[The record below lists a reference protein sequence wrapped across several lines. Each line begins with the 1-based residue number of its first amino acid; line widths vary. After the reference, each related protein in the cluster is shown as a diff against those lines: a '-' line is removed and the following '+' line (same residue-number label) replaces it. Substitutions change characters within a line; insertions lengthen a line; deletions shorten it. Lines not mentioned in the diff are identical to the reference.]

1 MSIRTAA
8 EIREGF
14 LRFFES
20 KGHTRVS
27 SSPLVPQNDP
37 TLLFTNAG
45 MNQFKDVFT
54 GREKRDY
61 SRAASSQK
69 CVRAGGKHNDL
80 DNVGHTARHHTFFE
94 MLGNFSFGDYF
105 KKDAVAYAWEF
116 ITSPQWLGLP
126 VDKLAVTIFQGEGN
140 VPADTEAEEFWKA
153 QGVRPERIFRLGK
166 KDNFWAMGDTGPCGP
181 CSEIHIFRGTETDR
195 SFIDSHAKKF
205 FVDNAIADSDSW
217 MELWNLVF
225 MQFEVKEKDGPLL
238 PLPKPSI
245 DTGAGLERLASVVQ
259 GVATNYDTDLLKA
272 ICSYAG
278 ELGGKKYG
286 SGGPTD
292 IAMRVI
298 ADHSRAAAF
307 LIADGVLPSN
317 EGRGSTLRSIMRR
330 AIRYGSQHLGLTE
343 LFLFKTADKVIEL
356 MGAAYPELRDQRSLV
371 IEACKNEETS
381 FRKTLEKGLKMLHE
395 EMAHLSK
402 DARKTILGE
411 TVFYLYD
418 THGFPPDV
426 TGQVAR
432 ENGFEIDLDGFKAK
446 QAEAKGSSEFK
457 GQGEKISDV
466 YFKVQQRVGDS
477 AFKGY
482 EGASAKGKLVAL
494 IRDGSEVQSAKAG
507 ETVELVF
514 DATPF
519 YGESGGQVG
528 DTGRVHGGE
537 AEAIIED
544 AQKPVHGLV
553 VHSAKVKSGNFEVGK
568 SYELEVDDARRTQIR
583 ANHSA
588 THLLHRALKEILGEH
603 VKQAGS
609 VVAPDLLRF
618 DFSHFAPV
626 TPEELTKIERRVNR
640 MIRENKDATTK
651 ELPIEEAKKTGA
663 VSMFGEK
670 YGARVRVVSVHPD
683 SIEFCGGTHVHRSGD
698 IGFFKNHQRGR
709 RGRGRAPHH
718 RPHRRGRRGVRRG
731 DRGQRPRGRGAPQ
744 GQPARARGQGR
755 GDHQA
760 HEGARQGDRRAQQE
774 ARGRQERRPDGQ
786 DPRGEGR
793 EGAQHARG
801 QRRRQ
806 GAPRSRRQAARQDP
820 ERHRGA
826 RRRKGGQGAPPRG
839 RDAGPREEG
848 LPRRQHGEGARQ
860 GRGRL
865 RRRQARHGPGR
876 RHGSEQARGR
886 AEPRLRPRD
895 RLTHGRAVRPRAL
908 RGAAPAPARAAP
920 VCANDGARRPG
931 EFETFW

>member
-140 VPADTEAEEFWKA
+140 IPADTEAEEFWKA

-195 SFIDSHAKKF
+195 AFIDAHAKKF

-245 DTGAGLERLASVVQ
+245 DTGAGLERLSSVVQ

-286 SGGPTD
+286 AGGPAD

-330 AIRYGSQHLGLTE
+330 AIRYGSQHLGLTD

-356 MGAAYPELRDQRSLV
+356 MGAAYPELRDQRSLIV
-371 IEACKNEETS
+371 EACKNEETS

-446 QAEAKGSSEFK
+446 QAEAKGTSEFK

-482 EGASAKGKLVAL
+482 EGPSAKGKLIAL
-494 IRDGSEVQSAKAG
+494 IRGGSEVQAAKAG

-528 DTGRVHGGE
+528 DTGRVHGGD
-537 AEAIIED
+537 AEAIVED

-553 VHSAKVKSGNFEVGK
+553 VHSAKIKSGNFEVGK
-568 SYELEVDDARRTQIR
+568 SYELEVDDTRRTQIR

-626 TPEELTKIERRVNR
+626 TPEELAKIERRVNR

-698 IGFFKNHQRGR
+698 IGFFKITSEAGV
-709 RGRGRAPHH
+709 AA
-718 RPHRRGRRGVRRG
+718 GVRRIIALTG
-731 DRGQRPRGRGAPQ
+731 EA
-744 GQPARARGQGR
+744 AVEYAEELEASVRA
-755 GDHQA
+755 
-760 HEGARQGDRRAQQE
+760 
-774 ARGRQERRPDGQ
+774 
-786 DPRGEGR
+786 
-793 EGAQHARG
+793 
-801 QRRRQ
+801 
-806 GAPRSRRQAARQDP
+806 AA
-820 ERHRGA
+820 ELL
-826 RRRKGGQGAPPRG
+826 KGN
-839 RDAGPREEG
+839 PRELVQKVEATTKRMKELDKEIDGLNKKLAGAKSGDLMDKVREVKGVKILSTRIESGDAKVLRDLADKLRDKIQSGVVALGGEKEG
-848 LPRRQHGEGARQ
+848 KVLLLVAATPDLVKKGFHAGNLVKELAKDVGGSGGGKPDMA
-860 GRGRL
+860 
-865 RRRQARHGPGR
+865 QAGGTDP
-876 RHGSEQARGR
+876 SKLEA
-886 AEPRLRPRD
+886 
-895 RLTHGRAVRPRAL
+895 AL
-908 RGAAPAPARAAP
+908 NR
-920 VCANDGARRPG
+920 VYDLV
-931 EFETFW
+931 TV